1 MKPLILDSALGTELE
16 NRGEYLPSFKTSIWS
31 AYSLIHNP
39 EVIKQIHIDNIEA
52 GADVITT
59 SNYPKFDE
67 TSINNSKKLIRRVLS
82 ATIENPDNPE
92 SLNFFQS
99 DTYRFY
105 FLMSFMKE
113 ALEGNEISQEYAIS
127 LVPKKFASRIKRLQV
142 LKQAVQLGYIIEKSS
157 EVDRRR
163 RIYFPS
169 ELLLNDFVKYA
180 NDSDRQVKLDK
191 SA

>member
-1 MKPLILDSALGTELE
+1 MIFSK
-16 NRGEYLPSFKTSIWS
+16 Y
-31 AYSLIHNP
+31 
-39 EVIKQIHIDNIEA
+39 
-52 GADVITT
+52 
-59 SNYPKFDE
+59 DE

-142 LKQAVQLGYIIEKSS
+142 LKQAVQLSYIIEKSS

-180 NDSDRQVKLDK
+180 NDSDKQVKLDK

>member
-1 MKPLILDSALGTELE
+1 MIFS
-16 NRGEYLPSFKTSIWS
+16 
-31 AYSLIHNP
+31 
-39 EVIKQIHIDNIEA
+39 
-52 GADVITT
+52 
-59 SNYPKFDE
+59 KFDE

-82 ATIENPDNPE
+82 STIENPDNPE

-113 ALEGNEISQEYAIS
+113 ALDGNEISQEYAIS

-180 NDSDRQVKLDK
+180 NDSDSQVKLDK

>member
-1 MKPLILDSALGTELE
+1 MIFS
-16 NRGEYLPSFKTSIWS
+16 
-31 AYSLIHNP
+31 
-39 EVIKQIHIDNIEA
+39 
-52 GADVITT
+52 
-59 SNYPKFDE
+59 KFDE

-82 ATIENPDNPE
+82 STTENHDNPE
-92 SLNFFQS
+92 PLNFFQS

-157 EVDRRR
+157 KVDRRR

-180 NDSDRQVKLDK
+180 NDSDKQVKLDK